1 MRLIKCQKCGKTVEA
16 SGEECFCPECRMEMK
31 KASTLK
37 DRTCKACGAQF
48 IGGPRAWYCPE
59 CRKERQKEQN
69 REHKRRGTSRPLGS
83 VDLCKVCGKEY
94 IVESG
99 RQMYCKDCAKNAV
112 RMVDRAQSIAYNRE
126 NKDRLATIKKD
137 RQENRRVCQVCGK
150 VFYSEQP
157 TVTCS
162 DFCNRCMKSYNQAM
176 ADYRRGRRDMPTME
190 EIVKYQS
197 RQSGVNGVS
206 RSKNGKR
213 WIAHVRGKHIGTYD
227 TIEEAARAVKEAEQ
241 NELDQSN
248 A

>member
-1 MRLIKCQKCGKTVEA
+1 MADRERGIAPNAGKNDKRSRTENIKDG
-16 SGEECFCPECRMEMK
+16 
-31 KASTLK
+31 
-37 DRTCKACGAQF
+37 GA
-48 IGGPRAWYCPE
+48 A
-59 CRKERQKEQN
+59 
-69 REHKRRGTSRPLGS
+69 RPLGS

-99 RQMYCKDCAKNAV
+99 RQMYRKDCAKNAV
-112 RMVDRAQSIAYNRE
+112 RTVDRAQIIAYNKE

-176 ADYRRGRRDMPTME
+176 ADYRRGRRDVPTME

-197 RQSGVNGVS
+197 RQSGVKGVS
-206 RSKNGKR
+206 RSKNGNR
-213 WIAHVRGKHIGTYD
+213 WVAHVGGKHIGTYD
-227 TIEEAARAVKEAEQ
+227 TMEEAARAVKEAEQ
-241 NELDQSN
+241 NGSK
-248 A
+248 